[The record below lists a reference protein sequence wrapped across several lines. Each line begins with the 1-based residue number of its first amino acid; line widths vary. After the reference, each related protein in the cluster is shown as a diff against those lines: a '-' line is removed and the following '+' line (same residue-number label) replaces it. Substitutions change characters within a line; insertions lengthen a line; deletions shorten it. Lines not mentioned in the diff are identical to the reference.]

1 MNEKKYWIK
10 VAYSKSPYY
19 VCISKA
25 IQSPLRKTRSK
36 RTEGSFALKANKK
49 YRTQSP
55 LETPS
60 LLSILID
67 LFAKFSG
74 ILCNCLRPMTMSFS

>member
-25 IQSPLRKTRSK
+25 IQSPLRKTRS
-36 RTEGSFALKANKK
+36 N
-49 YRTQSP
+49 RTQFP

-74 ILCNCLRPMTMSFS
+74 ILCNCLRPMTMSF